1 MNLTILLLTLAL
13 ISAVVYSAAGA
24 KGIAVVVV
32 TMLVVAAVS
41 FVSSPG
47 AAMAVGYGLAF
58 GWPVLAGSIGAGCM
72 AGALFSKRKYV
83 LALLPFL
90 PFAYVFWNS
99 EAAKENQSTEKQLVY
114 DFVFKHKDLAR
125 LTGGPVRASL
135 VTNTTYSDASRAKYE
150 FRLEAKEPLYAIIEV
165 DRSAGQPVVKLACVT
180 LLYFGQRDTSNSG
193 CGKDVVPLDETK
205 WAIASSVTAPV
216 EEIPEV
222 PPIPSNAQVSMIGVY
237 EGKPKSKNTI
247 TPTDEEPVAVRVV
260 VAASN
265 VPLVLALNS
274 YKPVNWTI
282 ENQGRPI
289 SAVLLSGILPSI
301 VTGTTARVVPIG
313 KRFAYDDHQDDFT
326 KLKQQVSL
334 IANTPVKDFQGTYYG
349 TEFYVRATK

>member
-1 MNLTILLLTLAL
+1 MNLTIILLTLAL
-13 ISAVVYSAAGA
+13 ISAVVYNAVGA
-24 KGIAVVVV
+24 KGIVVLVV
-32 TMLVVAAVS
+32 TMLVVAVAI
-41 FVSSPG
+41 FVSSPD
-47 AAMAVGYGLAF
+47 AAMAVGYGFAF

-72 AGALFSKRKYV
+72 AGALFQKRKYV
-83 LALLPFL
+83 WALLPFL

-114 DFVFKHKDLAR
+114 EFVFKHKDLAR

-135 VTNTTYSDASRAKYE
+135 VTNTSYSDASRAKYE

-165 DRSAGQPVVKLACVT
+165 DRSTGQPVVKLACVT
-180 LLYFGQRDTSNSG
+180 LLYFGHRENSNSG
-193 CGKDVVPLDETK
+193 CEKDVVPLDETK

-216 EEIPEV
+216 EEMPEI
-222 PPIPSNAQVSMIGVY
+222 PPIPSNAQVSMIGVH
-237 EGKPKSKNTI
+237 EGKLNSKNTI
-247 TPTDEEPVAVRVV
+247 TPTDEEPVAVKVV

-274 YKPVNWTI
+274 YRPVNWTI

-289 SAVLLSGILPSI
+289 SAVLLSGISSSI

-313 KRFAYDDHQDDFT
+313 KRFAYDDQQDDFI

-334 IANTPVKDFQGTYYG
+334 ITHTPVNDFQGAYYG
-349 TEFYVRATK
+349 AEFYVRAAR

>member
-13 ISAVVYSAAGA
+13 ISAVVYSAAGT
-24 KGIAVVVV
+24 KGVVVVVV
-32 TMLVVAAVS
+32 TMLVVAVVS
-41 FVSSPG
+41 FVSSPS
-47 AAMAVGYGLAF
+47 AAMVVGYGFAF
-58 GWPVLAGSIGAGCM
+58 GWPVLAGSIAAGCM
-72 AGALFSKRKYV
+72 AGALFQKRKYV
-83 LALLPFL
+83 WALLPFL

-99 EAAKENQSTEKQLVY
+99 EVAKENQSTEKQLVY

-135 VTNTTYSDASRAKYE
+135 VTSTTYSDAGRAKYE
-150 FRLEAKEPLYAIIEV
+150 FCLEAKEPLYAIIEV

-180 LLYFGQRDTSNSG
+180 SLYFGQRDTSNSG
-193 CGKDVVPLDETK
+193 CEKDVVSLDETK

-237 EGKPKSKNTI
+237 EGKPKSNNT
-247 TPTDEEPVAVRVV
+247 PRPVNEEPVAVRVV
-260 VAASN
+260 ITASN

-274 YKPVNWTI
+274 YRPVNWTI

-289 SAVLLSGILPSI
+289 SAVLLSGILQST

-313 KRFAYDDHQDDFT
+313 KRFAYDDRQDDFI

-334 IANTPVKDFQGTYYG
+334 IAHTPVKDFQGTYYG

>member
-13 ISAVVYSAAGA
+13 ISAVVYSTAGA

-32 TMLVVAAVS
+32 TMLVVAVVL

-47 AAMAVGYGLAF
+47 AAMAVGYGFAF

-72 AGALFSKRKYV
+72 AGALFQKRKYV

-99 EAAKENQSTEKQLVY
+99 EAAKESQSTEKQLVY

-193 CGKDVVPLDETK
+193 CEKDVVPLDETK

-216 EEIPEV
+216 QEIPEV

-237 EGKPKSKNTI
+237 KGKPKSNDTS
-247 TPTDEEPVAVRVV
+247 TLTDEEPVAVRVV
-260 VAASN
+260 IAASN
-265 VPLVLALNS
+265 LPLVLALSS
-274 YKPVNWTI
+274 YRPVNWTI

-289 SAVLLSGILPSI
+289 SAVLLSGISPSM

-313 KRFAYDDHQDDFT
+313 KRYAYDDRQDDFI

-334 IANTPVKDFQGTYYG
+334 IVDMPVKDFQGTYDG